1 MIWAIIIYLILLAAL
16 VLFYILYIDV
26 FALVM
31 LLCVLIIPFILGII
45 LIWMKCTSAAAL
57 TCDADTFTAGE
68 SVPFTLTI
76 RNQSPFAFPQTH
88 AVIEVRHSFGRGTE
102 KLRLRFPL
110 QAKNITRMTFYVH
123 AELCGSVDVTLKRLF
138 VLDYLYLFRT
148 GISKRQKNANVL
160 ILPKKLPIPAVNTSV
175 PVLDPDSDVFGDRPG
190 DDPSEIFGFHEYTA
204 GDPISRIHWK
214 LSSKSDKFLMK
225 EFSTPIQ
232 KSILILLD
240 YAGTGLSVTDK
251 MKEAETMLTIFY
263 SVVCCA
269 LEMHIHPTVCWYH
282 AGMRRMEQYGIE
294 TPAQLKEVFRNLY
307 SAITCME
314 LDMQPLMD
322 LAGEMTFSSITCITN
337 RLPVQ
342 LIRTVDKRMTANQ
355 KTILSISGIRQEIP
369 CPSDDT
375 MILHVRPDAVQDD
388 LTQLAL

>member
-1 MIWAIIIYLILLAAL
+1 MVWAKLIYLLFLTAL
-16 VLFYILYIDV
+16 VLFYILYIDT

-31 LLCVLIIPFILGII
+31 LICAAVIPFILKGI
-45 LIWMKCTSAAAL
+45 LLWMKFTSAAAL
-57 TCDADTFTAGE
+57 TCDADTFSAGE

-88 AVIEVRHSFGRGTE
+88 AVIEIRHSFGNGSE
-102 KLRLRFPL
+102 KLRLRFPT
-110 QAKNITRMTFYVH
+110 QARNITRMTFYVR
-123 AELCGSVDVTLKRLF
+123 ADLCGSVDVILKKLF

-148 GISKRQKNANVL
+148 GISKRQKHADVL
-160 ILPKKLPIPAVNTSV
+160 ILPKKLPIPASNISE

-240 YAGTGLSVTDK
+240 HAATGQSVQEK
-251 MKEAETMLTIFY
+251 MKETETTLTIFY
-263 SVVCCA
+263 SIVCCA
-269 LEMHIHPTVCWYH
+269 LEMQILPTVCWYNTE
-282 AGMRRMEQYGIE
+282 MQKIE
-294 TPAQLKEVFRNLY
+294 LYQIGTPAQLKEVFRSLY
-307 SAITCME
+307 AAVSCME
-314 LDMQPLMD
+314 LDIQPLMD
-322 LAGEMTFSSITCITN
+322 ITGEMAFSSITCITN

-342 LIRTVDKRMTANQ
+342 LVRAVDKRMTANQ
-355 KTILSISGIRQEIP
+355 KTILSISH
-369 CPSDDT
+369 T
-375 MILHVRPDAVQDD
+375 MPETSCSVDAAMIYHVRPDAVQED
-388 LTQLAL
+388 LSQLIL